1 MKRTHTCG
9 ELKKSDIK
17 KEVVLCGWVQS
28 RRDHGGVIFI
38 DLRDRYGLTQVVFDP
53 NHNKETHKI
62 AEKIRREWV
71 LQITGHVRVRFEGMT
86 NPRMPTG
93 EIEIIT
99 DAITILNESDV
110 PPLEIEDEKDASEEM
125 RLKYKY
131 LDLRRPKMQNRLLMR
146 HNAAQ
151 AAREFL
157 SNQNFLEIETPL
169 LVKTTPGGARVFK
182 VPSKANVGKFYALPE
197 SPQIYKQLLMVSGCD
212 RYFQLAKCLR
222 DEDLRADRQPEFTQ
236 IDLEMS
242 FVDQDDVQ
250 AVIEGLL
257 KHLFK
262 KLLSVDVKTPF
273 SRLTFHDAVSKYG
286 SDKPDLR
293 FGLEF
298 VEVGEIAKHSDFGV
312 FKSIVD
318 KKGKV
323 FCLKAP
329 GSASFSRTEI
339 EELIEIA
346 KTYKLPGLAWMKFVD
361 GKLESSVAKY
371 FKPELQQKLMT
382 ATKAKDGDLLLFA
395 AGDYEVAATALGQVR
410 LHLGKKLKLIK
421 ERQYNFTWI
430 VDFPLYEKSE
440 DGKGWQARHHI
451 FTHPRD
457 QDLSKLETAPEEVL
471 GKLYDCVLNGVELGS
486 GSIRIHRRD
495 LQERVLKVIGLTYEE
510 ATKRFD
516 FLLEAFKY
524 GAPPHGGI
532 ALGFDR
538 LVTIMCGLTD
548 IRECIA
554 FPKNKEMQNP
564 MDGSPQDWT
573 PEFLKD
579 LHLKLDVVK
588 PNK

>member
-1 MKRTHTCG
+1 MKRTHTCAD
-9 ELKKSDIK
+9 LRKSDIK

-28 RRDHGGVIFI
+28 RRDHGGVIFV

-53 NHNKETHKI
+53 NHNKESHKA

-71 LQITGHVRVRFEGMT
+71 LQISGHVRARFEGMA
-86 NPRMPTG
+86 NPKMPTG
-93 EIEIIT
+93 DIEVIS
-99 DAITILNESDV
+99 DNLTILNESET
-110 PPLEIEDEKDASEEM
+110 PLLEIEDEKEASEEM
-125 RLKYKY
+125 RLKYRY
-131 LDLRRPKMQNRLLMR
+131 LDLRRPKMQKHLLFR

-151 AAREFL
+151 ATREFL
-157 SNQNFLEIETPL
+157 SSQNFLEIETPL

-182 VPSKANVGKFYALPE
+182 VPSRGNLGKFYALPE

-212 RYFQLAKCLR
+212 RYFQMAKCLR

-242 FVDQDDVQ
+242 YVDQEDVQ
-250 AVIEGLL
+250 QIIEGLL

-262 KLLSVDVKTPF
+262 KLLNVDVKTPF
-273 SRLTFHDAVSKYG
+273 PRLTFYNAVSKYG

-293 FGLEF
+293 FGLELTD
-298 VEVGEIAKHSDFGV
+298 VSEIAQHSDFTV

-323 FCLKAP
+323 FCLCVPK
-329 GSASFSRTEI
+329 GSSFSRTDI

-346 KTYKLPGLAWMKFVD
+346 KTHKLAGLSWMKVT
-361 GKLESSVAKY
+361 GKGLESNIAKY
-371 FKPELQQKLMT
+371 FNAQSQSKIID

-395 AGDYEVAATALGQVR
+395 AEQFEKAATALGQVR
-410 LHLGKKLKLIK
+410 LAVAKKQNLIPANI
-421 ERQYNFTWI
+421 YNFTWI
-430 VDFPLYEKSE
+430 VDFPLYEWSE
-440 DGKGWQARHHI
+440 ELKQWQARHHI
-451 FTHPRD
+451 FTHPKD
-457 QDLSKLETAPEEVL
+457 EDISKLEKSPDDVK

-510 ATKRFD
+510 ASKRFD

-538 LVTIMCGLTD
+538 LVTIMQGLTD
-548 IRECIA
+548 IREVIA

-573 PEFLKD
+573 QEFLKD
-579 LHLKLDVVK
+579 LHLKLDVVQK
-588 PNK
+588 K